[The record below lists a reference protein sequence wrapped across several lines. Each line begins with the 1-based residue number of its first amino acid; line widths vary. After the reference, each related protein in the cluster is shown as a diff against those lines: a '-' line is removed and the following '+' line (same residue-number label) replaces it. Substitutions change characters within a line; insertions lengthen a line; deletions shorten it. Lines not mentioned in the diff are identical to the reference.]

1 MPARLV
7 AHGYYAGNKRPAH
20 GSVQGRRRHYTG
32 HFRIRMGQRH
42 VPSEFAEGILRRGA
56 RARSEN
62 EYKITHL
69 GHHVILVKYTCNLI
83 LVTIFKG

>member
-1 MPARLV
+1 
-7 AHGYYAGNKRPAH
+7 
-20 GSVQGRRRHYTG
+20 
-32 HFRIRMGQRH
+32 MGQRH

-69 GHHVILVKYTCNLI
+69 GHHVILVKYTCKLI